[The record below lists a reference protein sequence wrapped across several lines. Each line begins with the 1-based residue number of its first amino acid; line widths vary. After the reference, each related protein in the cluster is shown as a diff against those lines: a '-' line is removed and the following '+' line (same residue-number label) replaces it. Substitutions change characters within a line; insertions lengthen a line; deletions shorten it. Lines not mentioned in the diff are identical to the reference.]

1 MDLTAAFIIL
11 GCIAFIVTIYF
22 NCSAC
27 MRDYSQTQQL
37 TSRIWTEADINRA
50 MNEMARESQI
60 LKGSFTFSTVADQR
74 FYDLTTSNGEEIIEV
89 ISVDYD
95 GKDIPRLTGRPETRD
110 FS

>member
-1 MDLTAAFIIL
+1 MKLGEMLDIL
-11 GCIAFIVTIYF
+11 KTRHTGVSEPAMIK
-22 NCSAC
+22 
-27 MRDYSQTQQL
+27 M
-37 TSRIWTEADINRA
+37 INRA
-50 MNEMARESQI
+50 MNEIARESQI
-60 LKGSFTFSTVADQR
+60 LKGSFTFSTVANQR